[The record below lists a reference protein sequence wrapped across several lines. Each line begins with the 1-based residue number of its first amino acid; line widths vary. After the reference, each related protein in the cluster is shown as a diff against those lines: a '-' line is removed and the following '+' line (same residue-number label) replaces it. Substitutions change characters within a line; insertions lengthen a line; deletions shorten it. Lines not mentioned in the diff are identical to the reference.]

1 MGLKSLANQIKKE
14 QREANKSFE
23 EKFIDEIDLFLVD
36 KAKKERDKDERRLAF
51 RPSQY
56 FKCER
61 QTYYFLRG
69 IKGKEGIYPR
79 SQRIMQV
86 GTQLHE
92 WIQRDIFMEM
102 DKKEYPIRL
111 LPKEELPFYGEEGV
125 EILEIHS
132 APPME
137 IKFLDYRFTEK
148 FPISAMIDGA
158 MEYGGYPFLFEF
170 KTINPKDFEY
180 LIEPLSAHVQQGAM
194 YSLSIGIR
202 KIMFLYLCK
211 STQNLKAYTVD
222 YTDEQMQWVV
232 DKIQGIEMK
241 VLNNEL
247 PDKDGDGLTCR
258 FCPYNSLCKKNL
270 NK

>member
-14 QREANKSFE
+14 QKEANKSFE
-23 EKFIDEIDLFLVD
+23 ERFIDEIDTFLVE
-36 KAKKERDKDERRLAF
+36 KAERERDREERRLAF

-61 QTYYFLRG
+61 QTYYFLKG

-79 SQRIMQV
+79 SQRILQV

-92 WIQRDIFMEM
+92 WIQKDVFMEM
-102 DKKEYPIRL
+102 NKLDYPIKL
-111 LPKEELPFYGEEGV
+111 LPKEELPFFGVEGV
-125 EILEIHS
+125 EILEEHN

-158 MEYGGYPFLFEF
+158 MEYDGYPFLFEF

-180 LIEPLSAHVQQGAM
+180 LIEPLPDHIKQGAL
-194 YSLSIGIR
+194 YSMCIGLR
-202 KIMFLYLCK
+202 KTMFLYLCK
-211 STQNLKAYTVD
+211 GTQNLKAYTID
-222 YTDEQMQWVV
+222 YTDEQLEWVK
-232 DKIQGIEMK
+232 DKIQGVERK

-247 PDKDGDGLTCR
+247 PDKDGNSIICR
-258 FCPYNSLCKKNL
+258 FCPYKSLCDKEG
-270 NK
+270 

>member
-14 QREANKSFE
+14 QKEANKSFE
-23 EKFIDEIDLFLVD
+23 EKFIDEIDEFLVSNIN
-36 KAKKERDKDERRLAF
+36 KSTKGQRLAF

-56 FKCER
+56 YKCER
-61 QTYYFLRG
+61 QLYYFLNDVDGQRRV
-69 IKGKEGIYPR
+69 YPR
-79 SQRIMQV
+79 SQRILQV

-92 WIQRDIFMEM
+92 WIQRDVFMEM
-102 DKKEYPIRL
+102 DKKDYPIRL
-111 LPKEELPFYGEEGV
+111 LPKEELPFYGVDGV
-125 EILEIHS
+125 EILEEHN

-158 MEYGGYPFLFEF
+158 MEYEGYPFLFEF

-180 LIEPLSAHVQQGAM
+180 LIEPLPDHIKQGAL
-194 YSLSIGIR
+194 YSMCIGIR

-211 STQNLKAYTVD
+211 GTQNLKAYTVD
-222 YTDEQMQWVV
+222 YTDEQIEWVK
-232 DKIQGIEMK
+232 DKIQGVEQK

-247 PDKDGDGLTCR
+247 PDKDGDDMTCR
-258 FCPYNSLCKKNL
+258 FCPYKTLCDKEE
-270 NK
+270 